1 MDEIRKCMMIQ
12 SCGKVDLLIRNNAQ
26 KATKHDI
33 GFFILKL
40 GEKLN
45 KLKIGERFRQASHPT
60 HTWKRENILE
70 KKYTQKGEVQVNL
83 CNEFLCIRSGTSKDS
98 LGRA

>member
-1 MDEIRKCMMIQ
+1 MTQFYSFIRDFIRVFITFLYALVPIEVLFI
-12 SCGKVDLLIRNNAQ
+12 VDFTVWNSAQ
-26 KATKHDI
+26 KATKHDT

-45 KLKIGERFRQASHPT
+45 KLKNGERFRQASHPT

-70 KKYTQKGEVQVNL
+70 KKYT
-83 CNEFLCIRSGTSKDS
+83 
-98 LGRA
+98 